1 MSRHPMPECERFQ
14 TNGYRSVSRPGWF
27 AVLMLCALLLVP
39 AFVQPALAGPPDC
52 PEHDLFTVSTPA
64 SPGEPVNLASLNP
77 LSGHLTH
84 ISGLNPVGDF
94 FNVSA
99 MAFHPVTKVLYA
111 VGNRNDFD
119 TNPVAL
125 LTIDP
130 CTGATTWVADL
141 TGSFDSIEDMTFHPT
156 GLGLYVYVSRVVNGS
171 YVGSLN
177 LTTGAVTDPS
187 PVLIHPASPV
197 GHGLAWSPV
206 ALGTPKLYNAWNGG
220 LRSEVPGVGG
230 TFLGAFSWPYFCDG
244 SNCPRPLA
252 MDFQPLTN
260 TLFATVISDTGH
272 SLATIDTTTR
282 VVTNVGL
289 ISSDQVKFEA
299 LAFYPN
305 NGDTDGDGV
314 LDSEDNC
321 PTGINPPTTWTDY
334 LGLLHVNSQPDF
346 DLDGV
351 GDACDNC
358 KKVVNVDQ
366 ANADGDLL
374 GDACDAGVSE
384 NHTSPAPAPPGAP
397 KWATATFTNTTGAP
411 IITVQPVCENTLF
424 TLNPAG
430 SPADILP
437 PRYHHR
443 AFRIPDDVVTIATG
457 ASFTVSC
464 DLNELFDPSVLVAG
478 TYDVKATY
486 SNDIDPN
493 HNLFVGAVQS
503 TPGTLTV
510 TGDPPVTQ
518 TEASV
523 VYAPSAWSAAWANGN
538 SPFIVADINLV
549 TGDACTG
556 IATGQPIMMNG
567 FAAGTYSGG
576 VSGAPAHAIASF
588 VGSQAV
594 LSLGTTIPGTYS
606 STVQGSCLNPPG
618 ALFTAQ
624 AQITLGKNVSIDIRP
639 LSGANKI
646 NSCSR
651 LPVPVA
657 IFSDATFDATKIV
670 PASVTLAGGTVGSI
684 KGHLLSTTLLDLN
697 RDGKK
702 DMLALIDTRTMTLN
716 PSMTS
721 AILEGI
727 YVKTLGDGTKQNVP
741 IYGQDTVR
749 IMTRCSDGE

>member
-1 MSRHPMPECERFQ
+1 MSRHPMPECERSQ
-14 TNGYRSVSRPGWF
+14 KNGCRGVSRPWQL
-27 AVLMLCALLLVP
+27 AVLMLCVLLLVP
-39 AFVQPALAGPPDC
+39 AFVQPALAGPPGC
-52 PEHDLFTVSTPA
+52 PSYQLFGIANDTDVGNILYALDPLTGAATPISSFVSP
-64 SPGEPVNLASLNP
+64 
-77 LSGHLTH
+77 
-84 ISGLNPVGDF
+84 IVGF
-94 FNVSA
+94 ISA
-99 MAFHPVTKVLYA
+99 MAFHPTTKVLYA
-111 VGNRNDFD
+111 IHLGGLGSR
-119 TNPVAL
+119 TL
-125 LTIDP
+125 MTIDP
-130 CTGATTWVADL
+130 CTGAGTDVVAL
-141 TGSFDSIEDMTFHPT
+141 TGSFDSIEDMSFHPT

-177 LTTGAVTDPS
+177 LATGAVTDPS
-187 PVLIHPASPV
+187 PVLIHPASPT

-230 TFLGAFSWPYFCDG
+230 IFLGAFSWPPEFTCDSPG
-244 SNCPRPLA
+244 TGCISPTA
-252 MDFQPLTN
+252 MDYQPGTN
-260 TLFATVISDTGH
+260 VLYASINASGGAGYF
-272 SLATIDTTTR
+272 LATIATTEFPI
-282 VVTNVGL
+282 VTSVGPTVSRL
-289 ISSDQVKFEA
+289 DA

-305 NGDTDGDGV
+305 DGDTDGDGV
-314 LDSEDNC
+314 LDSVDNC

-670 PASVTLAGGTVGSI
+670 PASVTLAGGSVGSI